1 MLILT
6 HADIENLLTMSETIN
21 AVEAGFRQLA
31 LGNVTM
37 PQRAA
42 TYVARHE
49 GLHLSMPAYVGTG
62 RDNGDDGDPKA
73 DESDRASDVLAV
85 KNLAVYGDNPAR
97 HGLPMVQGVVLLHDA
112 RTGELL
118 ALMDAEHLTAMR
130 TGAVSGVATR
140 HLARADARTLTLFGA
155 GALGPGQ
162 LAAVCAERPIEQIAV
177 VTRSGEKDEAF
188 CARMS
193 ERLGLPVR
201 PTRNVR
207 AAVEGAHIICTAT
220 TSRTPLFDGEWLR
233 PGTHVNAVGSYHT
246 GMRELD
252 ATTMERGRVFVD
264 QRQAAQAEAGE
275 VVLPV
280 ERGELENDPVDGE
293 LGEVIIGKISGRI
306 SRDDITIF
314 KSVGLAL
321 QDAVT
326 AARVYQAAIAQ
337 RVGQEINL
345 I

>member
-1 MLILT
+1 MIILT
-6 HADIENLLTMSETIN
+6 HADIENLLTMSEAID

-49 GLHLSMPAYVGTG
+49 GLHLSMPAYIGASSEAE
-62 RDNGDDGDPKA
+62 GDDAAG
-73 DESDRASDVLAV
+73 VLAV
-85 KNLAVYGDNPAR
+85 KNLAVYGDNPTR

-118 ALMDAEHLTAMR
+118 ALMDAEHLTATR
-130 TGAVSGVATR
+130 TGAASGVATR

-162 LAAVCAERPIEQIAV
+162 LLAVCAERPIERVTV
-177 VTRSGEKDEAF
+177 VTRSGARDSDF

-201 PTRNVR
+201 PSRDVR
-207 AAVEGAHIICTAT
+207 AAVEGADVICTAT
-220 TSRTPLFDGEWLR
+220 TSQTPLFAGEWLR
-233 PGTHVNAVGSYHT
+233 PGTHINAVGSYHT

-252 ATTMERGRVFVD
+252 ATTVERSRLFVD
-264 QRQAAQAEAGE
+264 QRQAALAEAGE
-275 VVLPV
+275 VVLPI
-280 ERGELENDPVDGE
+280 ERGELEDDPVDGE
-293 LGEVIIGKISGRI
+293 LGDVIVGKTSGR
-306 SRDDITIF
+306 SGDEEITVF

-326 AARVYQAAIAQ
+326 AARVYQAAVAQ
-337 RVGQEINL
+337 GIGRQIDL
-345 I
+345 S

>member
-6 HADIENLLTMSETIN
+6 HTDVENLLTMTQTID

-42 TYVARHE
+42 TFVARHE
-49 GLHLSMPAYVGTG
+49 GLHLSMPAYVGA
-62 RDNGDDGDPKA
+62 GDHAEGGDA
-73 DESDRASDVLAV
+73 AGVLAV

-112 RTGELL
+112 YTGELL

-130 TGAVSGVATR
+130 TGAASGVATR
-140 HLARADARTLTLFGA
+140 HLARANARTLTLFGA

-162 LAAVCAERPIEQIAV
+162 LLAACAERPIERVTV
-177 VTRSGEKDEAF
+177 VTRSGAKDDDF
-188 CARMS
+188 CTRMS
-193 ERLGLPVR
+193 ERLGIPVR
-201 PTRNVR
+201 PSRDVR
-207 AAVEGAHIICTAT
+207 AAVENADVICTAT
-220 TSRTPLFDGEWLR
+220 TSQTPLFEGEWLR

-252 ATTMERGRVFVD
+252 ATTLERSRVFVD
-264 QRQAAQAEAGE
+264 QRQAALAEAGE
-275 VVLPV
+275 IVLPI
-280 ERGELENDPVDGE
+280 ERGELESDPIDGE
-293 LGEVIIGKISGRI
+293 LGDVVIGKTAGR
-306 SRDDITIF
+306 SHDEEITVF

-326 AARVYQAAIAQ
+326 AAQVYRAAVLQ
-337 RVGQEINL
+337 GVGQPINL
-345 I
+345 G